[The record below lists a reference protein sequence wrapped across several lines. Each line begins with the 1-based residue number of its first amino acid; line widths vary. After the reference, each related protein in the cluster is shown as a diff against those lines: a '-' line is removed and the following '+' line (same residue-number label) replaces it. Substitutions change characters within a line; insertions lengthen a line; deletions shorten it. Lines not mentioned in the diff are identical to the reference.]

1 MKNLK
6 FFACAFAS
14 LYCVFFMVSLAISV
28 PKVDLFFWYLEFLCF
43 VAAIVY
49 GILAYNRRPWANPWS

>member
-6 FFACAFAS
+6 FFACSFAS
-14 LYCVFFMVSLAISV
+14 LYMIFSMVFVALSV
-28 PKVDLFFWYLEFLCF
+28 PKVDFIFWYLEFLCF
-43 VAAIVY
+43 VAATAY